1 MHSAAVHGYVC
12 RFVHGAPDA
21 RIVRDGGGW
30 AAHLPLR
37 VLGGNPSTI
46 LPLAAGEAFVEG
58 PVHGVRGADG
68 SVGGFLLLPA
78 DVPSGIEAAAI
89 DAYTALFSA
98 LGTASVCRVW
108 NFVPGINECHDGQEN
123 YWHFNA
129 GRRIAFE
136 QRFGPSRCEAH
147 MPAASAVGWDAPLL
161 FVAFIGTTRPVR
173 FVENPHQVPAYRY
186 PGRYGPRPPS
196 FSRGAAVG
204 DPPQLGF
211 LSGTASIQ
219 GHDTVGVGD
228 VRVQVDVTLRN
239 MEAVMRETGLAR
251 WESIKG
257 YVRHDADAGPVREAL
272 AARFGAPGAD
282 ALMLQA
288 DICRPDLDVEIE
300 AILAAGS

>member
-1 MHSAAVHGYVC
+1 MHAAALQGHVC

-21 RIVRDGGGW
+21 RIVGDDGGW

-37 VLGGNPSTI
+37 VLGGTPSLP
-46 LPLAAGEAFVEG
+46 LPLAAGEVFVEG

-68 SVGGFLLLPA
+68 SVAGFLLVPA
-78 DVPSGIEAAAI
+78 AVPAGLEAAAA

-98 LGTASVCRVW
+98 LGAASVCRVW
-108 NFVPGINECHDGQEN
+108 NFVPGINDCHDGQEN
-123 YWHFNA
+123 YWRFNA
-129 GRRIAFE
+129 GRRNAFE
-136 QRFGPSRCEAH
+136 ERFGPSRCEAH
-147 MPAASAVGWDAPLL
+147 MPAASAVGWEAPLL
-161 FVAFIGTTRPVR
+161 FVAFLGTTKPVR

-219 GHDTVGVGD
+219 GHGTVGVGD
-228 VRVQVDVTLRN
+228 LRVQVGVTLGN

-251 WESIKG
+251 CESIKG
-257 YVRHDADAGPVREAL
+257 YVRHEADAGAVREAL
-272 AARFGAPGAD
+272 AARFGARGAD
-282 ALMLQA
+282 ALLLQA